1 MSAAVQQI
9 KAAVD
14 RLRSVG
20 RAEGIEVDGP
30 LGDWLA
36 AQQLALLRL
45 ADMLQG
51 QDDRVSDLL
60 ARIDASTSA
69 QLGALHEAIVGAN
82 HVVKQG
88 EFVLRQARTAQ
99 LGVEIERDH
108 LITKMVKETLPLFAE
123 KLKGAL
129 VIREEAWN
137 AKIRDRRFALAAAI
151 VISIFFT
158 GYVFRWWQD
167 SGPVSGFEQCEEHPV
182 QFDGQL
188 FCPAGA
194 LLSAPTVLKGSGGS

>member
-1 MSAAVQQI
+1 MSSAVEQITAAVQ
-9 KAAVD
+9 

-30 LGDWLA
+30 LGDWLE
-36 AQQLALLRL
+36 AQQVALLGL
-45 ADMLQG
+45 AEVLQG

-60 ARIDASTSA
+60 GRIDASTSA

-99 LGVEIERDH
+99 IGVEVERDH
-108 LITKMVKETLPLFAE
+108 LVTKMVKELLPLFAE

-137 AKIRDRRFALAAAI
+137 AKIRDRRFGIAAAI
-151 VISIFFT
+151 ALSIFFT
-158 GYVFRWWQD
+158 GYVFRWWKD
-167 SGPVSGFEQCEEHPV
+167 SGPVAGFEQCEEHPV

-194 LLSAPTVLKGSGGS
+194 LLSPPTVLKGSAGS